1 MRTLILSPVRGRDL
15 EADLRQAFDDTAV
28 TSIFVPLGQK
38 LFEAERQWRI
48 DADMETGAG
57 TWAIDGYDIKL
68 LELTGADKRL
78 ALRMMGA
85 RR

>member
-1 MRTLILSPVRGRDL
+1 MQTLILRPVRGRDL
-15 EADLRQAFDDTAV
+15 EADLRQAFADTAL

-57 TWAIDGYDIKL
+57 SWSVAGYDIRL
-68 LELTGADKRL
+68 RELTGTDKRV
-78 ALRMMGA
+78 ALRMLGV
-85 RR
+85 RP